1 MRLYFVC
8 PRRESYTMTT
18 DRKKTAVVI
27 GLTLALLVPFV
38 ACAAGQ
44 AAASA
49 SLVPK
54 AVAFVQTLAK
64 GDFKAAEA
72 DFTDQM
78 KQAAPPA
85 TLAEMWQRLVSQVGQ
100 FQDTGGSET
109 VVQGGATTVVVKA
122 NFKSQA
128 LGIAVTFDSAQRIAG
143 MHFVPPP

>member
-1 MRLYFVC
+1 MA
-8 PRRESYTMTT
+8 T
-18 DRKKTAVVI
+18 DRRRTPVLI
-27 GLTLALLVPFV
+27 GLVLALLVPL
-38 ACAAGQ
+38 AARAAGR
-44 AAASA
+44 AAKE

-54 AVAFVQTLAK
+54 AISFVQTLAK

-85 TLAEMWQRLVSQVGQ
+85 KLAELWQGLISQVGP
-100 FQDTGGSET
+100 FRNTGDSKT
-109 VVQGGATTVVVKA
+109 VVQNGFTTVVVKTD
-122 NFKSQA
+122 FQSRA

>member
-1 MRLYFVC
+1 
-8 PRRESYTMTT
+8 MTT
-18 DRKKTAVVI
+18 DRKRTSVVI
-27 GLTLALLVPFV
+27 GLALALLVPV
-38 ACAAGQ
+38 AARTADGQ
-44 AAASA
+44 GAEA

-54 AVAFVQTLAK
+54 AVSFVRTLAK

-85 TLAEMWQRLVSQVGQ
+85 KLGEAWQRLISQVGP
-100 FQDTGGSET
+100 FQDTGDSKT
-109 VVQGGATTVVVKA
+109 VVQNGFTTVVVKT
-122 NFKSQA
+122 NFKSRA